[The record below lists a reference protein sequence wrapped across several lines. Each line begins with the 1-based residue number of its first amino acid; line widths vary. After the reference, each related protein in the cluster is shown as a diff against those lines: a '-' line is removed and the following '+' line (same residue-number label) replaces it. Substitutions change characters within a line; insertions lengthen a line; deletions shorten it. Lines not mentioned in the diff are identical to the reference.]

1 MMMMMMTMTTVLHAQ
16 NKEAMK
22 KIESARIALITQRL
36 GLTPVQAQ
44 QFWPLYNE
52 YALQKRDL
60 RKQFVEERS
69 KMDPQN
75 ITEQESRRLMELNLD
90 IKQKEV
96 NLEREYA
103 GRMMN
108 VISSRQIMSLKQAEQ
123 DFNRMLLQRI
133 EQRRRQQMNMERIR
147 QRQEYQRKQGNN

>member
-1 MMMMMMTMTTVLHAQ
+1 MMTMTTVLHAQ

-22 KIESARIALITQRL
+22 KIESARIALITERL
-36 GLTPVQAQ
+36 GLTPEQAQ

-52 YALQKRDL
+52 YALHKRDL
-60 RKQFVEERS
+60 RKQLVEERN
-69 KMDPQN
+69 KMDPQK
-75 ITEQESRRLMELNLD
+75 ITEQESRRLMELNLN

-96 NLEREYA
+96 NLEKEYA

-123 DFNRMLLQRI
+123 DFNRMLLRRI
-133 EQRRRQQMNMERIR
+133 EQRRRQQMNMERIK

>member
-1 MMMMMMTMTTVLHAQ
+1 MMMMTMTTVLHAQ

-36 GLTPVQAQ
+36 SLTPEQAQ

-108 VISSRQIMSLKQAEQ
+108 VISSRQILSLKQAEQ

>member
-1 MMMMMMTMTTVLHAQ
+1 MTMTTVLHAQ

-36 GLTPVQAQ
+36 GLTPKQAQ

-60 RKQFVEERS
+60 RKQFVDERS

>member
-1 MMMMMMTMTTVLHAQ
+1 MMMMTMTTVLHAQ

-36 GLTPVQAQ
+36 GLTPEQAQ